1 MIYSSSWIC
10 RGMLAVILLV
20 LAVFVQAQT
29 VFNLQSLT
37 DSATAFLPL
46 LKQRESQI
54 NGAKSII
61 TDTKHS
67 FLPQL
72 RAAEQLNLGTDNSLA
87 GSYYGFGITPSTSAG
102 VRAEN
107 NYQAAS
113 GNLAVLYGEYEL
125 FNFGLND
132 ARLKNAEVNLD
143 LQKADLAR
151 EEYLVQLEVAR
162 NYFQLLRQ
170 LYRLAADQQNVERNQ
185 AIFAIILAL
194 TQSGIQP
201 GADSSQA
208 KAELSKSRI
217 SYNQT
222 LGRIAQ
228 LKQQLSYLT
237 GIIPSALIIDSLSS
251 SSIKSLSAVP
261 DFKMDSLNNPL
272 LNYFNSRKNIFV
284 SSERLIKKT
293 YLPKLFLVG
302 AGWARGSSIQYND
315 QYKSLPT
322 GWGYQRFNYSVGLA
336 ITYNFLNGISRNDKL
351 SINRYQIEA
360 SEYAVQQQKLTL
372 ASSVSQADESL
383 QVIRAN
389 LIELNI
395 QSESALATYNQKLA
409 QYRAGLITL
418 IDLSNASF
426 VLYRS
431 QTDFIETLHEWWLAQ
446 LDKAAA
452 TGHLNQ
458 FIQNVK

>member
-20 LAVFVQAQT
+20 SAVFVQAQT

-132 ARLKNAEVNLD
+132 ARLKNAEANLD

-360 SEYAVQQQKLTL
+360 NEYAIQQQKLTL